1 MQSWITGYLGWKGVF
16 HVFGFLLKKVGLIVT
31 QLTKESRLPAHPR
44 RRPSRLSWYALLAAV
59 VTLMAGGS
67 HADVTHVY
75 VGNSPVGAW
84 NFQRNN
90 ACVGIMERQCRFY
103 QRLYPRLREIG
114 VGKSV
119 PVQDFNLLERLLP
132 TLPCQSFPNLC
143 TNNTMSSWRNNYP
156 LSSPF
161 I

>member
-1 MQSWITGYLGWKGVF
+1 MLHENKINTAFVK
-16 HVFGFLLKKVGLIVT
+16 
-31 QLTKESRLPAHPR
+31 QLTADQRVPPPGPPPSAPL
-44 RRPSRLSWYALLAAV
+44 SRLSGYALLAAV

-90 ACVGIMERQCRFY
+90 ACVGKMERQCRFY

-119 PVQDFNLLERLLP
+119 SVQNLM
-132 TLPCQSFPNLC
+132 N
-143 TNNTMSSWRNNYP
+143 
-156 LSSPF
+156 
-161 I
+161 

>member
-1 MQSWITGYLGWKGVF
+1 MKRFPFGIELPWIKS
-16 HVFGFLLKKVGLIVT
+16 T

-143 TNNTMSSWRNNYP
+143 TNNTMSS
-156 LSSPF
+156 
-161 I
+161 

>member
-1 MQSWITGYLGWKGVF
+1 
-16 HVFGFLLKKVGLIVT
+16 
-31 QLTKESRLPAHPR
+31 
-44 RRPSRLSWYALLAAV
+44 
-59 VTLMAGGS
+59 MAGGS

-90 ACVGIMERQCRFY
+90 ACVGKMERQCRFY

-119 PVQDFNLLERLLP
+119 SVQNLMNWSAFLPRQPCSLPWIFVPRGCKQCDYFFMKIGHWTLIYVLLTPGRVARRGIFNTKNEGCGILEMWWIGGI
-132 TLPCQSFPNLC
+132 
-143 TNNTMSSWRNNYP
+143 TMVFWRNILNNFVIINNP
-156 LSSPF
+156 C
-161 I
+161 